1 MGWEINRKNIGFY
14 IKIKLI
20 FYLTYNDLPSGIFS
34 SQVIDVVKFFNSE
47 LNVKT
52 KLISFISLRNYLNN
66 RKKIKNQ
73 LPESIVL
80 PMFPGVH
87 RWRLN
92 IFLLTLISLIK
103 KPDVIIGRS
112 VLATQLALILRNN
125 NRTKKVIY
133 DGRGAITE
141 EWKEYQVVKNA
152 ELLERIFD
160 LEKEAVLSSDFQI
173 AVSRQIVNYWKREF
187 NYEKINHVIIPCTLN
202 KVYENVIISLDKIK
216 QSRHL
221 VGLNNEDI
229 AFIYSG
235 SVAGWQSFNLLYD
248 FIKPLLLINKKIKL
262 IFLAEKEN
270 NINKIEQEF
279 KGKVFCFHVK
289 PNEVP
294 EYLLA
299 ADYGLLIRENT
310 VTNQVASPVKFA
322 EYLSCGLPVII
333 SEQLGDYSDFVAK
346 NDCGYIIKDND
357 QRLSNIKKVSLED
370 KEKCF
375 NLAKN
380 YFSKDADG
388 NFESYKKLINFLS
401 N

>member
-1 MGWEINRKNIGFY
+1 MGWKINRKNIGIY

-152 ELLERIFD
+152 KLLERIFD

-173 AVSRQIVNYWKREF
+173 AVSKQLVNYWKREF

-202 KVYENVIISLDKIK
+202 KVYENVIISPDKIK
-216 QSRHL
+216 QSRH
-221 VGLNNEDI
+221 
-229 AFIYSG
+229 
-235 SVAGWQSFNLLYD
+235 
-248 FIKPLLLINKKIKL
+248 
-262 IFLAEKEN
+262 
-270 NINKIEQEF
+270 
-279 KGKVFCFHVK
+279 
-289 PNEVP
+289 
-294 EYLLA
+294 
-299 ADYGLLIRENT
+299 
-310 VTNQVASPVKFA
+310 
-322 EYLSCGLPVII
+322 
-333 SEQLGDYSDFVAK
+333 
-346 NDCGYIIKDND
+346 
-357 QRLSNIKKVSLED
+357 
-370 KEKCF
+370 
-375 NLAKN
+375 
-380 YFSKDADG
+380 
-388 NFESYKKLINFLS
+388 
-401 N
+401 